1 MIRDV
6 DVLIIGLGP
15 AGAAAAAAAAQS
27 GLSVLGVDRRHEIGL
42 PVQCAEFIPLPM
54 GKYAKADGV
63 LLQHIQG
70 MKSYLPSGTVAE
82 TAFPGL
88 MIDRAAFDQSLAQEA
103 VTQGAELML
112 DSRLIK
118 LDAAKSVARVKTLMG
133 EIDVAYKLLVA
144 ADGPHSTVAEMLELP
159 EMEVVTTRQYT
170 VPLKRAYVDTDI
182 WLSPDYPG
190 GYAWLFPKGNLAN
203 LGLGLD
209 KRFARDMKTPLD
221 ELHQQ
226 LMAQDLV
233 GAEISYRTGGAIPV
247 GGLREH
253 LVKGKVLFTGD
264 AAGLTHPITGA
275 GIAAA
280 VISGERAGQAAVA
293 WLKHDDSAALEDFE
307 EDVRDQFEVAVN
319 RAAQRRRWLDK
330 FWNTEEAHAD
340 PLHRKSWIAFP
351 DYFAA

>member
-1 MIRDV
+1 MMRQV

-15 AGAAAAAAAAQS
+15 AGAAAAAVAAQG
-27 GLSVLGVDRRHEIGL
+27 GLSVLGVDRRQEIGL

-54 GKYAKADGV
+54 GKYAKVDGV
-63 LLQHIQG
+63 LLQHIKG
-70 MKSYLPSGTVAE
+70 MKSYLPSGAVTE
-82 TAFPGL
+82 TEFPGL
-88 MIDRAAFDQSLAQEA
+88 MIDRAAFDQALAHQA
-103 VTQGAELML
+103 ATQGAELML
-112 DSRLIK
+112 DSRLTK
-118 LDAAKSVARVKTLMG
+118 LDAAQSVARIKTPTN
-133 EIDVAYKLLVA
+133 EIDVTYKLLIA
-144 ADGPHSTVAEMLELP
+144 ADGPHSPVAEELGLP

-170 VPLKRAYVDTDI
+170 VPLKRDYVDTDI
-182 WLSPDYPG
+182 WLSPAYPG
-190 GYAWLFPKGNLAN
+190 GYAWLFPKGKLAN

-209 KRFARDMKTPLD
+209 KRFAGDMKAPLD
-221 ELHQQ
+221 ALHQQ

-253 LVKGKVLFTGD
+253 LVVGTVLFTGD

-293 WLKHDDSAALEDFE
+293 WLKHNDSAALEDFE
-307 EDVRDQFEVAVN
+307 EDIRDQFEVAVS